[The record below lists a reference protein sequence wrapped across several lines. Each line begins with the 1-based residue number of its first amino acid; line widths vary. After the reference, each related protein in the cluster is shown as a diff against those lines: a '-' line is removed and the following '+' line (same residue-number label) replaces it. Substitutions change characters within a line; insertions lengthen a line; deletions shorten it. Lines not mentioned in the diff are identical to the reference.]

1 MSPKPVFQTLE
12 ALWAAIEPLGLPMA
26 VMGGLALS
34 TWKHVRATQ
43 DVDLLID
50 LVDSAPEDILRCTID
65 HGFRA
70 KRTPPVAPLGPFQV
84 LQLEFEPAES
94 YVDVQVDLL
103 LVDSEYHT
111 RALERRVRVQLPN
124 VSSDIF
130 VVSCEDLIIHKL
142 LAGRVIDRADS
153 AALLRANRDGLDMQ
167 YVGVWLSRL
176 ELSGE
181 FRIVW
186 EEAFPGEAP
195 PI

>member
-12 ALWAAIEPLGLPMA
+12 TLWAAMEPLGLPMA

-43 DVDLLID
+43 DVDLLVG
-50 LVDSAPEDILRCTID
+50 LVDSEPENIVRCVMD
-65 HGFRA
+65 HGFRP
-70 KRTPPVAPLGPFQV
+70 KRTPPVSPLGPFQV

-103 LVDSEYHT
+103 LVDSEYHS
-111 RALERRVRVQLPN
+111 RALERRVGVQLPD
-124 VSSDIF
+124 VSSEVF
-130 VVSCEDLIIHKL
+130 VLTCEDLIIHKL

-153 AALLRANRDGLDMQ
+153 AALLRANRDALDMQ
-167 YVGVWLSRL
+167 YVGVWLSQL
-176 ELSGE
+176 KLSGE
-181 FRIVW
+181 FRKVW